1 MEVHHHSHDPES
13 HESQNAHSKKK
24 WRAYFWEFL
33 MLFLAVFCGFLAE
46 YQLEHKIDKEHEE
59 RYMSSMIQD
68 LDDDLRNIDIDIK
81 NRNERIQTADTLTN
95 LLLSA
100 DYHNQTGK
108 IYFLARKYS
117 VLGYF
122 FHMTDGTM
130 MELKNSGGFKLIR
143 KRAVVDSLQSYYNF
157 YQQSEDVQD
166 FAVKALDEYRTQ
178 MIRVFNVRIFDTM
191 IKDFP
196 AISMPAGNPALFRSD
211 PELINEYLM
220 RVQLVKTMSIMNIAY
235 LKQLKSRAVRLK
247 KQIIDGYP
255 LEDE

>member
-13 HESQNAHSKKK
+13 HESQSTHIKKK

-46 YQLEHKIDKEHEE
+46 YQLEHQIDRENEE
-59 RYMSSMIQD
+59 RYMSSMVQD
-68 LDDDLRNIDIDIK
+68 LEEDVKNIDVDIMV
-81 NRNERIQTADTLTN
+81 RNERIQTADTLTK
-95 LLLSA
+95 LILAA
-100 DYHNQTGK
+100 DYQKNTGR
-108 IYFLARKYS
+108 IYYLARKYS

-122 FHMTDGTM
+122 FFMTDGTM

-143 KRAVVDSLQSYYNF
+143 KRAIVDSLQSYYNF
-157 YQQSEDVQD
+157 YQQSEDAQD

-178 MIRVFNVRIFDTM
+178 MVKVFNVRIFDTM

-196 AISMPAGNPALFRSD
+196 AISIPEGNPALFNSD
-211 PELINEYLM
+211 PALINEYLM
-220 RVQLVKTMSIMNIAY
+220 RVQLVKTMAVMNIKY
-235 LKQLKSRAVRLK
+235 LKELKIRAGRLQ